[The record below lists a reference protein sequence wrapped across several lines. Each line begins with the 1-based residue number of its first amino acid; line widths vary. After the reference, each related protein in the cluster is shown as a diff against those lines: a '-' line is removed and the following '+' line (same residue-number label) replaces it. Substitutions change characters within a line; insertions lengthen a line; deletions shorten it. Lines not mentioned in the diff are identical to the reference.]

1 MAAPTPNNSDSLATK
16 PSAAE
21 LQAGENV
28 AAHSR
33 LIKPL
38 CLSVA
43 AAILLYGGFVVF
55 SDPEGVLDAM
65 ALLGWTG
72 WAVILGLSLF
82 NYLARFLR
90 WRIYMQLRYSLPNWH
105 NFVYYLSG
113 FAFTTTP
120 GKAGEAVRSYFLNR
134 HNIPYAYS
142 VAAFFAERF
151 LDVAAMGILALLV
164 AFAYEDSHWMV
175 VGLMSALIVALPVM
189 RSKWVLLVLLR
200 WQNKYPQEAKL
211 HKLFAQLASM
221 LDSARLF
228 LANRLL
234 MPSFILGLLAWA
246 AEGVAFYIILVYLG
260 LDVPLSIAVG
270 IYSLSALAGALSF
283 LPGGLGGT
291 EAIMG
296 LMLIWQGADSP
307 TAVAATLI
315 CRIATLW
322 FAVAIGAI
330 AFYHGGKISI
340 GAAPADKAP
349 SEA

>member
-1 MAAPTPNNSDSLATK
+1 M
-16 PSAAE
+16 
-21 LQAGENV
+21 
-28 AAHSR
+28 
-33 LIKPL
+33 
-38 CLSVA
+38 
-43 AAILLYGGFVVF
+43 
-55 SDPEGVLDAM
+55 
-65 ALLGWTG
+65 
-72 WAVILGLSLF
+72 
-82 NYLARFLR
+82 
-90 WRIYMQLRYSLPNWH
+90 
-105 NFVYYLSG
+105 
-113 FAFTTTP
+113 
-120 GKAGEAVRSYFLNR
+120 
-134 HNIPYAYS
+134 
-142 VAAFFAERF
+142 
-151 LDVAAMGILALLV
+151 
-164 AFAYEDSHWMV
+164 
-175 VGLMSALIVALPVM
+175 
-189 RSKWVLLVLLR
+189 LLR